1 MVPRGADAYR
11 KAEALSRSPVEL
23 VVMLYDG
30 ALRFVAQAEAAAADK
45 RARSRA
51 LSRAMAIISE
61 LHNTLNVREGGDV
74 AAELDRL
81 YSFMHGRLIDV
92 TMKGDT
98 AALEDVRKVLITL
111 RDGWSQVASTT
122 GSALK
127 P

>member
-1 MVPRGADAYR
+1 VVPRGADAYR
-11 KAEALSRSPVEL
+11 KTEALSRSPMEL

-30 ALRFVAQAEAAAADK
+30 ALRFVAQAEAAADK
-45 RARSRA
+45 RARTRAVSRA
-51 LSRAMAIISE
+51 IAIITE

-98 AALEDVRKVLITL
+98 GALDDVRKVLITL
-111 RDGWSQVASTT
+111 RDGWSQVAA
-122 GSALK
+122 GAARSARA
-127 P
+127 

>member
-1 MVPRGADAYR
+1 M
-11 KAEALSRSPVEL
+11 EL

-30 ALRFVAQAEAAAADK
+30 ALRFVGQAEAVAADK

-51 LSRAMAIISE
+51 CSRAIAIITE
-61 LHNTLNVREGGDV
+61 LQHTLNVREGGDV

-98 AALEDVRKVLITL
+98 SALDDVRKVLITL
-111 RDGWSQVASTT
+111 RDGWSQVATGT
-122 GSALK
+122 GSATK